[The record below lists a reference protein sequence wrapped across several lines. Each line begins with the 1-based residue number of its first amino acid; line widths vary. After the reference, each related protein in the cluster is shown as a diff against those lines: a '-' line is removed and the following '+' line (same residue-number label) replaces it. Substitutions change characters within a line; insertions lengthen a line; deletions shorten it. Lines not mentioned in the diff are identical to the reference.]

1 MDGNTIYQDEPIT
14 AFSNPSYSG
23 NNLPLQEITE
33 ESASESFFSGGLISK
48 IVKILIGFIVVFIFI
63 FIVVNFILPLLT
75 KNNTKEIVTLS
86 YWGLWEDKNIFA
98 PIISDF
104 ERKNPNIKIDF
115 TKEDPKQ
122 YRERLITRINNGT
135 GPDIF
140 RFHNSWLPEVKTI
153 LLPLPQEA
161 ISKDEFQ
168 KNYYPV
174 SVKDLTQ
181 NGAIYGIPL
190 GVDTIALFT
199 NTEILKAA
207 GVAVPKTWND
217 FSSAAKQLTVKD
229 ESGKIKTAGAAM
241 GTYDNITHAPD
252 IISLLLVQN
261 GAKLENLLDTKQNSK
276 DALDYYVSF
285 ANGGGNV
292 WDNTLNPSILAFS
305 NGTLAMYFGFS
316 WDILTIKAL
325 NPNLSFEVHS
335 VPSLPGRNQTIAS
348 YWIEGVSAKSKHKKE
363 AFMFMN
369 FLSQKE
375 TEQKL
380 FTEESKTRLIGEP
393 YARVDLAQTLKDN
406 PMVYPF
412 LENAK
417 IAESSFFASDTFDN
431 GLNSK
436 LNSYLGNAIRSMLG
450 NTSSDTA
457 LETLTKGVNQVL
469 TEYGKL

>member
-1 MDGNTIYQDEPIT
+1 MDGNTVYQENQIPQ
-14 AFSNPSYSG
+14 NPSYPG

-33 ESASESFFSGGLISK
+33 DSSSGGIISK
-48 IVKILIGFIVVFIFI
+48 IVKIFIGIIVLVVLIFV
-63 FIVVNFILPLLT
+63 VVNFILPLIG
-75 KNNTKEIVTLS
+75 KNSEKGTVTLS
-86 YWGLWEDKNIFA
+86 YWGLWEDKNVMG

-104 ERKNPNIKIDF
+104 ERKNPKIKINYVR
-115 TKEDPKQ
+115 EDPKQ

-140 RFHNSWLPEVKTI
+140 RFHNTWLPEVKNV

-174 SVKDLTQ
+174 NVKDLTQ
-181 NGAIYGIPL
+181 SGAIYGIPL
-190 GVDTIALFT
+190 GIDTLALFT
-199 NTEILKAA
+199 NTEILKAG
-207 GVAVPKTWND
+207 GVLVPKTWND

-252 IISLLLVQN
+252 IISLLFVQN
-261 GAKLENLLDTKQNSK
+261 GAKLENLSETKQNSK

-285 ANGGGNV
+285 ATGGGNV
-292 WDNTLNPSILAFS
+292 WDNTLETSLSAFS
-305 NGTLAMYFGFS
+305 SGTLAMYFGFS
-316 WDILTIKAL
+316 WDILTIKAI
-325 NPNLSFEVHS
+325 NPNLSFEINP
-335 VPSLPGRNQTIAS
+335 VPSLPGRSQTIAS
-348 YWIEGVSAKSKHKKE
+348 YWVEGVSAKSKYKKE

-375 TEQKL
+375 TAIKL
-380 FTEESKTRLIGEP
+380 FNEESKTRLIGEP

-406 PMVYPF
+406 PMIYPF

-436 LNSYLGNAIRSMLG
+436 MNSYLGNAIRSMLG